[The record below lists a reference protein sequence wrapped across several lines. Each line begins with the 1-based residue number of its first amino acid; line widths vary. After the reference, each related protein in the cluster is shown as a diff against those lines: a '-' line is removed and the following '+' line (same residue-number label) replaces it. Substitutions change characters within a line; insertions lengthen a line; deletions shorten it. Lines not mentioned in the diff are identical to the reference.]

1 MEEGKLMVSRNIV
14 IFLCKTS
21 FGKMSENGMKVS
33 RERI

>member
-1 MEEGKLMVSRNIV
+1 MVARNIV
-14 IFLCKTS
+14 ILCTNS